1 MAGVQEKQLRWYNIA
16 LMSFITVWGFGN
28 VVNNYANQGLVVVS
42 SWIFIF
48 ALYFI
53 PYALIV
59 GQLGSTFKE
68 GKGGVSTWIK
78 HTMGP
83 GLAYLAAW
91 TYWVVHIPYLAQKPQ
106 AILIAL
112 GWALKGDG
120 SLIKEYTVVALQGLT
135 LALFVFF
142 MWVASRGMKSLKIVG
157 SVAGIAMFVMSILL
171 YSQAATIRA
180 VVPLGI
186 ALGISPLLLI
196 ALFPAVNGY
205 FFIPNYPTVVAAI
218 NFDRTGTTRIGKYIL
233 NHSFMMPGLVST
245 IVAILVGLLLI
256 QVLF

>member
-78 HTMGP
+78 HPPWG
-83 GLAYLAAW
+83 
-91 TYWVVHIPYLAQKPQ
+91 Q
-106 AILIAL
+106 
-112 GWALKGDG
+112 GWP
-120 SLIKEYTVVALQGLT
+120 
-135 LALFVFF
+135 
-142 MWVASRGMKSLKIVG
+142 
-157 SVAGIAMFVMSILL
+157 ILL
-171 YSQAATIRA
+171 PGPIGLCIY
-180 VVPLGI
+180 
-186 ALGISPLLLI
+186 LI
-196 ALFPAVNGY
+196 WRKNRRLF
-205 FFIPNYPTVVAAI
+205 
-218 NFDRTGTTRIGKYIL
+218 
-233 NHSFMMPGLVST
+233 
-245 IVAILVGLLLI
+245 
-256 QVLF
+256 